1 MEKVILVAES
11 GSDLMPVWREKYG
24 VYIVPMHVA
33 FGEETKDDG
42 TFPVEDV
49 CNYYNRTGAVPKT
62 SGSNPEEFIRLFDE
76 IHEKHPEAHI
86 LYLAYSA
93 VTTCSYQSGCIAAEG
108 RDYVTCMDTK
118 QVSVGQSAVI
128 VKIAKLLDAHPEWE
142 LEQIKTAVNEVVAQ
156 TNMSFIPSN
165 LDYLRAGG
173 RVSNATAIAGN
184 ILGIKPCIELQ
195 DGYLKAAKK
204 YRGNYNKVLPK
215 LIQEFVEMNNID
227 REEIWLCNTVQFSKE
242 MKALVEAIVTA
253 LGFQQIYWTDCGGVI
268 TTHGGP
274 NAFGIA
280 GYSTK

>member
-1 MEKVILVAES
+1 MQKVILVAES
-11 GSDLMPVWREKYG
+11 GSDLMPQWREKYG

-42 TFPVEDV
+42 SFSVADV
-49 CNYYNRTGAVPKT
+49 CGYYNRTGKVPKT
-62 SGSNPEEFIRLFDE
+62 SGSNPDEFIRLFDE
-76 IHEKHPEAHI
+76 IHEKHPDAHI

-93 VTTCSYQSGCIAAEG
+93 VTTCSYQSGVIAAQG

-118 QVSVGQSAVI
+118 QVSAGQSAVI
-128 VKIAKLLDAHPEWE
+128 VKVARLIEAHPEWT
-142 LEQIKTAVNEVVAQ
+142 LDQIKAAVNEVVAE
-156 TNMSFIPSN
+156 TNMCFIPSN

-184 ILGIKPCIELQ
+184 ILGIKPCIEIV
-195 DGYLKAAKK
+195 DGYLKATKK

-215 LIQEFVEMNNID
+215 LIQEFVAEKHID
-227 REEIWLCNTVQFSKE
+227 REEIWLCHTVQFTKE
-242 MKALVEAIVTA
+242 MKALVETTVKD
-253 LGFQQIYWTDCGGVI
+253 LGFKQYHWIDCGGVI

-280 GYSTK
+280 GYSVK